1 MLRTALALAR
11 VDGRVVLFIEPI
23 ALYRTR
29 DLHTEGDEG
38 WLDAFPAPGEAVEL
52 GRARVYGEPPEGGDG
67 AQARH
72 EAARSTRVHGEPP
85 EGGDTGPARHEG
97 TQSPRA
103 YGEPPEGVDRALT
116 IVSWANGLWR
126 SLRAARR
133 LRDEHA
139 VSARVVDL
147 RWLQPFDLD
156 TLCDEAVASGRL
168 LIVDEGRKTGGVS
181 EAIVAALVEEL
192 PRRDASLP
200 RIVRYCGEDTYIPLG
215 PSWKYVLPDEEGIIE
230 RALALVEQPRPAMQE
245 LSAQEPSTQET
256 AARETS
262 AQETSAQET
271 SAQETSAQG
280 PSTKETSARETSAQ
294 ETTR

>member
-1 MLRTALALAR
+1 DVPGIIVASPARGSDAVGMLRTALALAR

-29 DLHTEGDEG
+29 DLYADGDEG
-38 WLDAFPAPGEAVEL
+38 WLDAFPAPGEAVKL
-52 GRARVYGEPPEGGDG
+52 GRARVYGDAPEDGD
-67 AQARH
+67 R
-72 EAARSTRVHGEPP
+72 
-85 EGGDTGPARHEG
+85 GPARQEAA
-97 TQSPRA
+97 QSPRA
-103 YGEPPEGVDRALT
+103 YGEPPEGADRALT

-133 LRDEHA
+133 LREEHA
-139 VSARVVDL
+139 IFARVVDL

-192 PRRDASLP
+192 PRRDAPLP

-245 LSAQEPSTQET
+245 LLAQELSAQEP
-256 AARETS
+256 
-262 AQETSAQET
+262 
-271 SAQETSAQG
+271 SAQG
-280 PSTKETSARETSAQ
+280 PSTQETSAQ